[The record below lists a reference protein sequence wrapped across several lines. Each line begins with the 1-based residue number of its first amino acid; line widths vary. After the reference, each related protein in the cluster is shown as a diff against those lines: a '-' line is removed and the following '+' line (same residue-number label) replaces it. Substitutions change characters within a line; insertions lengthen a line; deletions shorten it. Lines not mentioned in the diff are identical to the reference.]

1 MEKWLGMKDFAQRN
15 GRAPLSGRLLRDI
28 IGTCLEARPG
38 PRFESFALAYQFWE
52 LYFTDEST
60 RLL

>member
-28 IGTCLEARPG
+28 IGTCLEAKPG
-38 PRFESFALAYQFWE
+38 PRC
-52 LYFTDEST
+52 
-60 RLL
+60 